1 MQSDDKFSWPWRV
14 FTSIAGAAIFVGG
27 VAHAYLPPSKFSVE
41 RDGHWKVVKASFES
55 TDTTLLS
62 AVLAIG
68 GLALILYAING
79 YKLIRFAA
87 GGFSA
92 EAEHTKDRAQN
103 FYKSGADI
111 ADSKKVETA
120 REAPQPT
127 EPAVGTVKENGEELA
142 VYELKDVPLS
152 VISDAIT
159 AWPNED
165 SAPRSTADFEFAT
178 RKKGKGNH
186 PWTIKFQGKPAITV
200 SYGGQGKAGA
210 TVGAGA

>member
-1 MQSDDKFSWPWRV
+1 MQSDDKFSLRSRI
-14 FTSIAGAAIFVGG
+14 FTALLGLMTFLGGIAYS
-27 VAHAYLPPSKFSVE
+27 YLPPDKFSVE
-41 RDGHWKVVKASFES
+41 RDGRWKVVKASFES

-62 AVLAIG
+62 AVLAVG
-68 GLALILYAING
+68 GLVLVLYAING

-87 GGFSA
+87 GSFSA
-92 EAEHTKDRAQN
+92 EAEHAKDLAQN
-103 FYKSGADI
+103 FYRLGADV
-111 ADSKKVETA
+111 ADSKQVETA

-165 SAPRSTADFEFAT
+165 GAPRSTADFEFAT

-210 TVGAGA
+210 TVGPGV